1 MNSQIIFQVA
11 ATRNVTVYECLASPS
26 SRSKPIVDNLSNA
39 TDDLT
44 DRVPMKLLFYIGMP
58 VMATRKH
65 PLLLEADIIANGV
78 IGECTLQ
85 QMSLT

>member
-1 MNSQIIFQVA
+1 
-11 ATRNVTVYECLASPS
+11 
-26 SRSKPIVDNLSNA
+26 
-39 TDDLT
+39 
-44 DRVPMKLLFYIGMP
+44 MKLLFYIGMP